1 MLELNQELEEEE
13 KAAFSLSN
21 LLPRSLQKPHLI
33 LSIAQLTKGKRLT
46 GYLQGVVHLY
56 IKPKT

>member
-21 LLPRSLQKPHLI
+21 LLPRSLHLI
-33 LSIAQLTKGKRLT
+33 SSFRL
-46 GYLQGVVHLY
+46 LN
-56 IKPKT
+56 